1 MTAAERYA
9 SAKEV
14 FGKLGVDTDAALA
27 KLKEVPTAL

>member
-27 KLKEVPTAL
+27 KLMDSKS